1 MFSNF
6 KRMKNDISRID
17 LSAVQDKRD
26 DEKADKKFILAV
38 IIISVLALVPLVR
51 AFYDPTT
58 REQILNLK
66 ISAFDIIV
74 FTVAVVGYIFIKKR
88 GRK

>member
-1 MFSNF
+1 MFGNF
-6 KRMKNDISRID
+6 KRMKNDLSRID
-17 LSAVQDKRD
+17 LSAVKDRRD

-38 IIISVLALVPLVR
+38 VIISVLALVTLVR

-74 FTVAVVGYIFIKKR
+74 FTAALFGYLFIKKR